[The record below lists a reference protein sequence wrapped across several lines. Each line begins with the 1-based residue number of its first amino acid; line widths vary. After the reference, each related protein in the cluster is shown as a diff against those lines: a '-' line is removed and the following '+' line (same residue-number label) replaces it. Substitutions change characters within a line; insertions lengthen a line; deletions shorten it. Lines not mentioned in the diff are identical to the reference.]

1 MNKTIRNI
9 GVLVVSAF
17 ALVQGGEVWAA
28 DANPPERMT
37 YQGYLVDGNGAA
49 LGDSVPANYDV
60 IFRIYAAKQGGTAL
74 WAEQQTVTAD
84 KGYFSVLL
92 GEGSQYG
99 SELHGDLAA
108 AFDGAD
114 ASDRFIG
121 ITVDIGGVATEIAP
135 RLRMVSSPFAFTAT
149 QARRLTDGSGNS
161 NFAKVGTSLE
171 LGAGSTPTLT
181 LPEAGGASLVGK
193 LTADLPSWGTGL
205 QIDNGSLTTTIG
217 AANASYFHFTTGL
230 PKFYFNTD
238 VDVDGAIR
246 SHGRDTILGPSNN
259 TDTYLKIFSGSDDMH
274 AYADSFYFRGG
285 HDFKVNL
292 GANTELLTGAPKFYM
307 NKPLEVEGNLTV
319 NGTISGTPGPVYLS
333 GSQGLRSVTG
343 QYGTVQT
350 TGGGQSGWEGYS
362 IDGRYVFMSD
372 DDDHVGLY
380 NDIDNQWL
388 WDYNRSNNWHKWYND
403 GEWKMYLSSSDLY
416 LSDGWFGRYSHHT
429 GGLMGSYSTVGGN
442 GSKTNPIYIIGSS
455 YKPNE
460 EDLNN
465 MYGIGYTHPNAS
477 FITGNAAEWGMYVA
491 SAGTANAF
499 ISGYSVSG
507 RSYIKSQRGGL
518 GVGTDS
524 PDTYAALTASG
535 EASTLG
541 YSSWPKSL
549 YITNPNNNLGTISGP
564 GRIAMGFHSNRAVYF
579 IDEQEDHYTRIFYEN
594 GTVGTGSDIR
604 LKKDIEPVNDVLD
617 KLQEIR
623 GVRYRYKADK
633 ETTRFNIGVIAQEV
647 EKVFPELV
655 NKMPSDPESD
665 EEYMTVTYENITPIL
680 IEAVKELRV
689 EKDEQLARKDERINE
704 LEQRLAKLEEM
715 MTKIDPG
722 Q

>member
-1 MNKTIRNI
+1 MRVLAI
-9 GVLVVSAF
+9 GAI
-17 ALVQGGEVWAA
+17 ALGQADLARAA

-49 LGDSVPANYDV
+49 LGNSVPANYDV
-60 IFRIYAAKQGGTAL
+60 VFRIYNAKSGGTPI
-74 WAEQQTVTAD
+74 WSEQQTVTVD

-92 GEGSQYG
+92 GEGSQVNSEDSG
-99 SELHGDLAA
+99 SLSA

-121 ITVDIGGVATEIAP
+121 LTVSGLGGGDVEIAP
-135 RLRMVSSPFAFTAT
+135 RLRLVTSPYSFTASN
-149 QARRLTDGSGNS
+149 ARRLTDGSGNA
-161 NFAKVGTSLE
+161 NFFKEGATLK

-181 LPEAGGASLVGK
+181 LPEAGGASLAGTLTVG
-193 LTADLPSWGTGL
+193 LPSWGTGL
-205 QIDNGSLTTTIG
+205 QIDNGSTTTTIG
-217 AANASYFHFTTGL
+217 AQNASYFHFTTGL

-246 SHGRDTILGPSNN
+246 SHGQDTILGPSNN
-259 TDTYLKIFSGSDDMH
+259 TDTYLKIFSGSNDMH

-292 GANTELLTGAPKFYM
+292 GTNTELLTDAPKFYM
-307 NKPLEVEGNLTV
+307 NKHLEVAGGLT
-319 NGTISGTPGPVYLS
+319 LS
-333 GSQGLRSVTG
+333 GASTFETLSVSGGVTASSLSVSGATSLTG
-343 QYGTVQT
+343 AVTAGGSLSVSGDIT
-350 TGGGQSGWEGYS
+350 TSGW
-362 IDGRYVFMSD
+362 IGRTA
-372 DDDHVGLY
+372 
-380 NDIDNQWL
+380 
-388 WDYNRSNNWHKWYND
+388 
-403 GEWKMYLSSSDLY
+403 
-416 LSDGWFGRYSHHT
+416 HHT
-429 GGLMGSYSTVGGN
+429 GGLVGSYNNVGGN
-442 GSKTNPIYIIGSS
+442 SSKTNPIYIIGSG
-455 YKPNE
+455 YKPNAG
-460 EDLNN
+460 DLGS
-465 MYGIGYTHPNAS
+465 MYGIGYSHPDAS
-477 FITGNAAEWGMYVA
+477 FITGNASEWGMYVA
-491 SAGTANAF
+491 AAGTANAY
-499 ISGYSVSG
+499 ISGYAPTG
-507 RSYIKSQRGGL
+507 RSYIKNQRGGL

-524 PDTYAALTASG
+524 PNTAAALTASG
-535 EASTLG
+535 DHSTLG
-541 YSSWPKSL
+541 YSSWPMSL
-549 YITNPNNNLGTISGP
+549 YVTNPGNSLGAIAGP
-564 GRIAMGFHSNRAVYF
+564 GRIAMGFHGPNRAVYF

-604 LKKDIEPVNDVLD
+604 LKKDIEQVDDVLD

-655 NKMPSDPESD
+655 NTMPSDPESD

-715 MTKIDPG
+715 MSKINQG

>member
-1 MNKTIRNI
+1 MHRTQQLVRFLAI
-9 GVLVVSAF
+9 GAMVLGQAGVAR
-17 ALVQGGEVWAA
+17 AA

-37 YQGYLVDGNGAA
+37 YQGYLVDGNGDP
-49 LGDSVPANYDV
+49 LGNSAPANYDIV
-60 IFRIYAAKQGGTAL
+60 FRLYKEKSGSQDAI
-74 WAEQQTVTAD
+74 WAEQQTVTVD
-84 KGYFSVLL
+84 KGYFSILL
-92 GEGSQYG
+92 GDGSAYLNEPNG
-99 SELHGDLAA
+99 STGTNLSSVMRGPDI
-108 AFDGAD
+108 
-114 ASDRFIG
+114 SDRYIG
-121 ITVDIGGVATEIAP
+121 LTVDTGSGAAEIAP
-135 RLRMVSSPFAFTAT
+135 RLRLVSSPFAFTAS
-149 QARRLTDGSGNS
+149 QAMKLTDNAGNS
-161 NFAKVGTSLE
+161 NFFKDGTSLK
-171 LGAGSTPTLT
+171 LGAGTTPTLT

-193 LTADLPSWGTGL
+193 LTADLPGWGNGL
-205 QIDNGSLTTTIG
+205 QIDNGSSTTTIG
-217 AANASYFHFTTGL
+217 APNPLFFRFSTGL
-230 PKFYFNTD
+230 SEFYFNKKITVAGD
-238 VDVDGAIR
+238 IR
-246 SHGRDTILGPSNN
+246 SYNTDTILGPSNN

-292 GANTELLTGAPKFYM
+292 GTNTELLTDAPKFYM
-307 NKPLEVEGNLTV
+307 NKPLEV
-319 NGTISGTPGPVYLS
+319 NGAVTAGGSLSVSGDIMT
-333 GSQGLRSVTG
+333 
-343 QYGTVQT
+343 
-350 TGGGQSGWEGYS
+350 SGW
-362 IDGRYVFMSD
+362 IGRTA
-372 DDDHVGLY
+372 H
-380 NDIDNQWL
+380 
-388 WDYNRSNNWHKWYND
+388 NN
-403 GEWKMYLSSSDLY
+403 
-416 LSDGWFGRYSHHT
+416 
-429 GGLMGSYSTVGGN
+429 GGLVGSYSNVGGN
-442 GSKTNPIYIIGSS
+442 DRKTNPIYIIGSS

-465 MYGIGYTHPNAS
+465 MYGIGYSHPNTS
-477 FITGNAAEWGMYVA
+477 FITGNAHEWGMYVA

-524 PDTYAALTASG
+524 PDTSAALTASG

-689 EKDEQLARKDERINE
+689 EKDAEIESLRDENKALKTAMDNLISRLDVIEARTN
-704 LEQRLAKLEEM
+704 
-715 MTKIDPG
+715 
-722 Q
+722 